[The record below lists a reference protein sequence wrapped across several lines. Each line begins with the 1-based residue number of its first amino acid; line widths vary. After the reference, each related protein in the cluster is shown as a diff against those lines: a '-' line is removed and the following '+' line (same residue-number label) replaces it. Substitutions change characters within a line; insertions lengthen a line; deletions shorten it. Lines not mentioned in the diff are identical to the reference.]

1 MKLHLALVL
10 FALFGPTL
18 AAQAPAQHPP
28 GGHAGQAGR
37 HGNPADLSSY
47 IAHLADPQRD
57 AWQKPDEV
65 VRALGLVPGQ
75 TACDIGAGPGY
86 FSLRLAA
93 AVGARGRVYAVDV
106 EPQILAALQ
115 ERLAQSG
122 ARNVTPVLALADDP
136 LLPEAACDL
145 VLVVDTYHH
154 FPEPPAYLKQLKRL
168 LRPGGRLVNIDYH
181 KRPTPVGPPLQH
193 RIARED
199 FLKDAAGAGL
209 RLVAEPTFLEHQ
221 YYLVLQPES

>member
-1 MKLHLALVL
+1 MKLHLALVF

>member
-1 MKLHLALVL
+1 MKLHLALVF

-154 FPEPPAYLKQLKRL
+154 FPEPPAYLKRLARL

>member
-1 MKLHLALVL
+1 MLAV
-10 FALFGPTL
+10 
-18 AAQAPAQHPP
+18 
-28 GGHAGQAGR
+28 
-37 HGNPADLSSY
+37 
-47 IAHLADPQRD
+47 
-57 AWQKPDEV
+57 
-65 VRALGLVPGQ
+65 
-75 TACDIGAGPGY
+75 
-86 FSLRLAA
+86 
-93 AVGARGRVYAVDV
+93 AR
-106 EPQILAALQ
+106 Q
-115 ERLAQSG
+115 ERLDAAG
-122 ARNVTPVLALADDP
+122 IRNVTPVLALADDP

-154 FPEPPAYLKQLKRL
+154 FPDAAGLPEAGSARL